1 MENNKASLT
10 ALVSGFARGY
20 HAVHSKDPIF
30 NDTVVYSLLKEEEK
44 RSIATNWANA
54 CSFFNK
60 DKRKTFKNMNEKLEW
75 VMNTQCVPQ
84 LVSRAK
90 YVEEQLLLAI
100 QRGVKQYMILGA
112 GLDTFA
118 WRQENLPED
127 FMIFEVDH
135 PSTQALKRNRIQEMG
150 LKIPNN
156 VKFVP
161 VDFTKD
167 SLHDELKKVGFNKQK
182 LSFFSLLGV
191 VMYLDKKVFY
201 HLLSLVSDMSPNGSS
216 FIFDYLDDTTFND
229 DIASSK
235 MIQMRQIT
243 AQAGEAIIS
252 GFDPFELD
260 IELQNYKMLIYEN
273 LSPENIEELYFKNR
287 EDELH
292 AFDHFHFVHLVVNK

>member
-20 HAVHSKDPIF
+20 HAVHSKEPII
-30 NDTVVYSLLKEEEK
+30 NDRMVYSLLKEEEK
-44 RSIATNWANA
+44 RAIATNWANA

-60 DKRKTFKNMNEKLEW
+60 DQSKTFKNMNEKLEW

-118 WRQENLPED
+118 FRQGTLPKD
-127 FMIFEVDH
+127 FIIYEVDH
-135 PSTQALKRNRIQEMG
+135 PFTQALKRNRIQEMG
-150 LKIPNN
+150 LEIPDN

-167 SLHDELKKVGFNKQK
+167 SLHDEIKKVGFDEQK

-191 VMYLDKKVFY
+191 VMYLNKNVFY

-216 FIFDYLDDTTFND
+216 FIFDYLDDTAFNNEL
-229 DIASSK
+229 ASQK

-243 AQAGEAIIS
+243 AQAGEPIIT
-252 GFDPFELD
+252 GFDPFDLD
-260 IELQNYKMLIYEN
+260 VELQDYKMLVYEN
-273 LSPENIEELYFKNR
+273 LSPQNIEERYFKNR

-292 AFDHFHFVHLVVNK
+292 AFDHFHFAHLVVNK

>member
-1 MENNKASLT
+1 M
-10 ALVSGFARGY
+10 
-20 HAVHSKDPIF
+20 
-30 NDTVVYSLLKEEEK
+30 VYSLLKEEEK
-44 RSIATNWANA
+44 RAIATNWANA
-54 CSFFNK
+54 YSFFNK
-60 DKRKTFKNMNEKLEW
+60 DQSKTCKNMNEKLEW

-84 LVSRAK
+84 LVSRAR
-90 YVEEQLLLAI
+90 YVEDQLLLAV
-100 QRGVKQYMILGA
+100 QRGVKQYIILGA

-118 WRQENLPED
+118 FRQETLPKD
-127 FMIFEVDH
+127 FIIYEVDH
-135 PSTQALKRNRIQEMG
+135 PSTQDLKRNRIQEMG

-167 SLHDELKKVGFNKQK
+167 SLHDELKKVGFKQK

-191 VMYLDKKVFY
+191 VMYLDKTIFY

-216 FIFDYLDDTTFND
+216 FIFDYLEDTAFNNEL
-229 DIASSK
+229 ASQK

-243 AQAGEAIIS
+243 AQAGEPIIT
-252 GFDPFELD
+252 GFDPFDLD
-260 IELQNYKMLIYEN
+260 IELQDYNMLVYEN

-292 AFDHFHFVHLVVNK
+292 AFDHFHFAHLVVNK